1 MDVLDEGINS
11 ISEKTDQ
18 HTVTET
24 LDTLSNIFYKNSG
37 KRIDS
42 LNLNYVIKITDDF
55 DFYVALE
62 DLEKY
67 SAEGILEHYKVKG
80 FYQRLMVKQ
89 KIKMIKKGTNFIP
102 FVMGKVTWVVFFVLL
117 IITLIFKLL
126 YYKSDF
132 LYLEHLIFGIHLNSF
147 FLIVFSIMSLFP
159 EDRKQALVP

>member
-1 MDVLDEGINS
+1 
-11 ISEKTDQ
+11 
-18 HTVTET
+18 
-24 LDTLSNIFYKNSG
+24 
-37 KRIDS
+37 
-42 LNLNYVIKITDDF
+42 
-55 DFYVALE
+55 
-62 DLEKY
+62 
-67 SAEGILEHYKVKG
+67 
-80 FYQRLMVKQ
+80 MVKQ

-159 EDRKQALVP
+159 EDRMQGLVPYVLILMAIYFFIALKRVYKQSYLLTILKFIFISICFFFSFIFGIVLTFIGSFLIF